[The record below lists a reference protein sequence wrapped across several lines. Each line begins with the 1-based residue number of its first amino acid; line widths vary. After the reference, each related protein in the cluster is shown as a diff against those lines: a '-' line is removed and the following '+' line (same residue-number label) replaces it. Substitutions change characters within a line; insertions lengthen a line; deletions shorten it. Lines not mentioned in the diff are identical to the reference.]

1 MSIQSAPRPTR
12 NASLLSFFVFPVPV
26 TVGVCTTG
34 WAKCCEVRL
43 GESAHIH
50 ETYRTLLS
58 KPPKC
63 ACYAAALPIS
73 KVIDPHITK
82 HSRSASFSR
91 DCPHYRPR
99 PPSRQGL
106 SNLIHWALLRSSYV
120 LKLRILFTIE
130 DRRGHQEGSFQYF
143 VG

>member
-50 ETYRTLLS
+50 QTYRTLLS

-91 DCPHYRPR
+91 DCPHYRPAAPTLPAGVVKPDSMGS
-99 PPSRQGL
+99 PPI
-106 SNLIHWALLRSSYV
+106 NLCIKIEV
-120 LKLRILFTIE
+120 TIYY
-130 DRRGHQEGSFQYF
+130 RR
-143 VG
+143 